1 MNRRRFLARAG
12 IVATWAVIPIS
23 VSSCGNDDDPTDPG
37 GTINGATGSVSSNAG
52 HSHGGATVT
61 EAQLS
66 AGNAVTLTLT
76 GSGHN
81 HSVNL
86 SAQNLLDIGDGTR
99 VVVQSSNN
107 GHSHTV
113 TFN

>member
-12 IVATWAVIPIS
+12 MVATWAVIPIS
-23 VSSCGNDDDPTDPG
+23 IASCGDDDDPTDPG
-37 GTINGATGSVSSNAG
+37 ESGSGVTGSVSSNAG

-61 EAQLS
+61 EAQLV
-66 AGNAVTLTLT
+66 AGSSVTLTLT
-76 GSGHN
+76 GSGHT

-86 SAQNLLDIGDGTR
+86 SAQNVMDIAGDTL

>member
-23 VSSCGNDDDPTDPG
+23 ISACSDDDPTDPG
-37 GTINGATGSVSSNAG
+37 DSIGGATGSVSSNAG

-61 EAQLS
+61 EAQLI

-99 VVVQSSNN
+99 VVAQSSNN

>member
-12 IVATWAVIPIS
+12 LVATWAIVPIS
-23 VSSCGNDDDPTDPG
+23 ISSCGGDDNPADPG
-37 GTINGATGSVSSNAG
+37 DGDSGVTGSVSNDAG

-61 EAQLS
+61 EAQLM
-66 AGNAVTLTLT
+66 AGNAVALTLT
-76 GSGHN
+76 GSGHT
-81 HSVNL
+81 HAVNL
-86 SAQNLLDIGDGTR
+86 SAQNMTDIAGDTR
-99 VVVQSSNN
+99 VVVQSSDN